1 MKKFLYGASVQ
12 GIQSFIFQTNELKD
26 IVGASELVEHICTS
40 LFEDNFGKD
49 GEPIVS
55 AAGNIKFVFNSRE
68 ACARAVGEF
77 PKMVMQTAPGITVSQ
92 AVVEVTDEQLANG
105 FHEASNELERRLRI
119 QRNRPQKSLS
129 VGAMC
134 VERSRK
140 TGLPA
145 VAVNKEGD
153 FLDEGTA
160 SKRQTTI
167 KEGVNVKL
175 CKKSF
180 GVDHL
185 SYKQLCLD
193 TDDMTGRNSWLAII
207 HADGNGLGQVVAK
220 IGKKKEAL
228 RKFSK
233 DLDAATI
240 AAAQEAFQAFQAV
253 YVIKDGERI
262 PFRPIVL
269 GGDDM
274 TMLCRADFALEYT
287 QAYLKAFEEQTK
299 QMGHPLTACA
309 GIALVKASYPF
320 HYGYSLAETLCGEAK
335 RVAKAMSAEAPSC
348 LMFHKVQSSYVERY
362 VDILRNEK
370 TPQQGLSLEFGP
382 YFLAEQQGYWTMDEL
397 LQRSKDLDGKE
408 GNAVKTDIRQWLT
421 LLHDSKE
428 KAVQKAD
435 RVRQLFDN
443 DRKMLKL
450 FDAATTAVKRGS
462 DSHYPAADLLTL
474 HTILYQQTK

>member
-1 MKKFLYGASVQ
+1 M
-12 GIQSFIFQTNELKD
+12 
-26 IVGASELVEHICTS
+26 
-40 LFEDNFGKD
+40 
-49 GEPIVS
+49 
-55 AAGNIKFVFNSRE
+55 
-68 ACARAVGEF
+68 
-77 PKMVMQTAPGITVSQ
+77 
-92 AVVEVTDEQLANG
+92 VEVTDEQLANG
-105 FHEASNELERRLRI
+105 FLEASNELERRLRI

-129 VGAMC
+129 IGAMC

-145 VAVNKEGD
+145 IAINKEGD

-185 SYKQLCLD
+185 TYKQLCLD

-207 HADGNGLGQVVAK
+207 HADGNGLGQVVAS
-220 IGKKKEAL
+220 IGNKKEAL

-240 AAAQEAFQAFQAV
+240 AAAQEAFHAV
-253 YVIKDGERI
+253 CAIKDGERI

-274 TMLCRADFALEYT
+274 TMLCRADFALQYT
-287 QAYLKAFEEQTK
+287 QAYLRAFEEQTRR
-299 QMGHPLTACA
+299 MGHPLTACA
-309 GIALVKASYPF
+309 GIALINASYPF

-335 RVAKAMSAEAPSC
+335 RVAKAISAEAPSC
-348 LMFHKVQSSYVERY
+348 LLFHKVQSSYVERY
-362 VDILRNEK
+362 ADILRNEK

-382 YFLAEQQGYWTMDEL
+382 YFLAEQQDYWTVDEL
-397 LQRSKDLDGKE
+397 LQQSKALDGKA
-408 GNAVKTDIRQWLT
+408 GNAVKADIRQW
-421 LLHDSKE
+421 
-428 KAVQKAD
+428 
-435 RVRQLFDN
+435 
-443 DRKMLKL
+443 
-450 FDAATTAVKRGS
+450 
-462 DSHYPAADLLTL
+462 LTL